1 MGGILDS
8 ACGGAMTAW
17 KNQRGDVPV
26 GCLLGFVVLVLIA
39 IFAMNA
45 VPAQLQLGEFEKR
58 IDELADRAN
67 RREYTNERI
76 KRDILEKA
84 KDLNFDVPEKN
95 VLVERNDRWV
105 RIRVQFVQEV
115 RFPGY
120 VWVRDHDI
128 RLERPMF

>member
-1 MGGILDS
+1 
-8 ACGGAMTAW
+8 MTAW